1 MKKYTVKAS
10 AGQKL
15 VLFGALVSKPPL
27 ADILPATTSPIVDPA
42 RRHFAAAQAVA
53 AGTAVSDLPTLDRS
67 RCRCLRRRL
76 RADGLADEAFILR
89 TANAFCASE
98 RITFMEVTMSFTS
111 AAVVCVGTE
120 LLLGDIVNTN
130 FAHIARELADLGV
143 PLYRESCVGDNPDRL
158 RSTLE
163 SALAESELVI
173 TTGGL
178 GPTGDDLTKET
189 LAAIFDAPLI
199 CDRAAEENI
208 RERLRVRGV
217 SLSANNLKQA
227 YLPEGAIPFYNPV
240 GTAPGFMIEKN
251 GRVLCSLPGVPHE
264 MRTMLERYVLP
275 MIRAR
280 GELCIVSRSLH
291 VCGIGESKVD
301 EMLGDLTSGANPTV
315 APYCKSGE
323 TRLRLSARAGTHA
336 EAEAML
342 DALQSRIMASEVGQY
357 VYFVT
362 HTNEDADRAAQLAAF
377 TRLRDAGM
385 TVAFAESITGGLCAK
400 MISDLPGASAVLRGG
415 AVVYA
420 TDTKSLVLG
429 VDASVIGEHGVVSE
443 ECAAAMARGAR
454 TLFGA
459 DVAVSTTGLAD
470 ASPYADGRGT
480 EPGTVCIGI
489 ADAQGTRAVTV
500 HFGSGHTRAYVRELA
515 ATRVMHMLA
524 RGE

>member
-1 MKKYTVKAS
+1 
-10 AGQKL
+10 
-15 VLFGALVSKPPL
+15 
-27 ADILPATTSPIVDPA
+27 
-42 RRHFAAAQAVA
+42 
-53 AGTAVSDLPTLDRS
+53 
-67 RCRCLRRRL
+67 
-76 RADGLADEAFILR
+76 
-89 TANAFCASE
+89 
-98 RITFMEVTMSFTS
+98 MSFSS
-111 AAVVCVGTE
+111 AAIICVGTE

-143 PLYRESCVGDNPDRL
+143 PLYRESCVGDNPERL
-158 RSTLE
+158 RGTLE
-163 SALAESELVI
+163 SALRDSELVI

-189 LAAIFDAPLI
+189 VAALFGVPLVRDA
-199 CDRAAEENI
+199 RAEENI
-208 RERLRVRGV
+208 RERIRSRPG
-217 SLSANNLKQA
+217 SALTPNNLKQA
-227 YLPEGAIPFYNPV
+227 DLPEGAVPFYNPV
-240 GTAPGFMIEKN
+240 GTAPGFMIERD
-251 GRVLCSLPGVPHE
+251 GHVLCALPGVPHE
-264 MRTMLERYVLP
+264 MKTMLSEYVIP

-291 VCGIGESKVD
+291 VCGVGESTVD
-301 EMLGDLTSGANPTV
+301 AMLGELTASANPTV

-323 TRLRLSARAGTHA
+323 TRLRLSARAAGHG

-342 DALQSRIMASEVGQY
+342 DALEARIMASDVGRY

-377 TRLRDAGM
+377 TRLRDAGR

-420 TDTKSLVLG
+420 TETKCTVLG
-429 VDASVIGEHGVVSE
+429 VDAAIIEEHGVVSE

-454 TLFGA
+454 ELFGA

-470 ASPYADGRGT
+470 ASPYADGRGV

-489 ADAQGTRAVTV
+489 SDGSGTRAVTV
-500 HFGSGHTRAYVRELA
+500 RFGSGHTREYVRALA
-515 ATRVMHMLA
+515 ATRVMHILA
-524 RGE
+524 GGEV